1 MAVKVFGSG
10 SITGLTD
17 AVASN
22 YHLGAN
28 GIIRTNIN
36 TISEN
41 LTIPANTNGM
51 SAGPVTVNTNYTV
64 TVLGTWTVV

>member
-10 SITGLTD
+10 SITGLTATLFED
-17 AVASN
+17 Q
-22 YHLGAN
+22 LGAN

-51 SAGPVTVNTNYTV
+51 SAGPVTVDTNYTV

>member
-10 SITGLTD
+10 SITGLTATLFED
-17 AVASN
+17 Q
-22 YHLGAN
+22 LGEN